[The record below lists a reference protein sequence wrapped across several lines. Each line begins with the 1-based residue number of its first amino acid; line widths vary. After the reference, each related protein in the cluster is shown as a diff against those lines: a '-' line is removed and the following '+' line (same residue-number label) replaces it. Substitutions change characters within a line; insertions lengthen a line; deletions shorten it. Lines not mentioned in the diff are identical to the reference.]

1 MTAPAAQLSSSQRIR
16 DNQRRSRAR
25 RKEYLQD
32 LEQRLRRFE
41 LLGVQATQEVQAAG
55 RKLAI
60 ENAHLRS
67 LLRLHGVSDQQ
78 VQAYLTDQST
88 HLNPPTCRPEAFSEA
103 RSSARKCLPS
113 TLGSGGESPRSV
125 SSLNNTSSSGK
136 ITSTLAPSSPA
147 AHQQRA
153 LSDDQPLDRELPAT
167 IDDSRYD
174 SSEWSPTSR
183 YQSVGQSTPCETA
196 AGIIK
201 SMRSY
206 YDAQDIRSELG
217 CQSDTNCMVRNMDIF
232 RLLDEV

>member
-1 MTAPAAQLSSSQRIR
+1 MTAPVSISMQTRVLFIYILQSSSLRIH

-32 LEQRLRRFE
+32 LEQRLRKFE

-78 VQAYLTDQST
+78 VQEYLTGQST
-88 HLNPPTCRPEAFSEA
+88 HLNPPACRPEAVSEA
-103 RSSARKCLPS
+103 RSPARKCLPS
-113 TLGSGGESPRSV
+113 TLGNDGV
-125 SSLNNTSSSGK
+125 SLQS

-147 AHQQRA
+147 THQQRA
-153 LSDDQPLDRELPAT
+153 LFDVQPLGRELPAT
-167 IDDSRYD
+167 IDESRYD
-174 SSEWSPTSR
+174 SSESSPTSR
-183 YQSVGQSTPCETA
+183 YQSAGQSTPCETA
-196 AGIIK
+196 AGIIQ

-206 YDAQDIRSELG
+206 YDARDIRSELG

-232 RLLDEV
+232 RLLDEE